1 MEFLFSNH
9 ADKRV
14 IFQRSTTNKKSIFTW
29 EYLLELLLYTLWA
42 NGTLINRSVS
52 TANFFILL
60 ENNCK
65 DGNEIGF
72 FLCNYELETN
82 IYRFYFRRGEV
93 TEEYIVD
100 MQSADINRFGGQ
112 PSIVL
117 QPLSNNTQIQKTK
130 YYDNEVSTRTSLFN
144 YSDIACGRFDSIKI
158 INDVFNFI

>member
-72 FLCNYELETN
+72 FYVIMNLKQT
-82 IYRFYFRRGEV
+82 
-93 TEEYIVD
+93 
-100 MQSADINRFGGQ
+100 
-112 PSIVL
+112 
-117 QPLSNNTQIQKTK
+117 
-130 YYDNEVSTRTSLFN
+130 
-144 YSDIACGRFDSIKI
+144 
-158 INDVFNFI
+158 FIDFILGVER